1 MIAIRVGGNTR
12 SPLQTATFRVR
23 PDSVIRPGAAAN
35 ISAVI
40 EWTHNQSNTTDHQ
53 RMDQSPHAAPDT
65 IAVGV
70 NARTMSKMLGTGG
83 DKTERTPSLVPAAT
97 KTAKTVQ

>member
-12 SPLQTATFRVR
+12 SPLQTATFRVS

-35 ISAVI
+35 MSAVI
-40 EWTHNQSNTTDHQ
+40 ERTHNTTDHQ

-83 DKTERTPSLVPAAT
+83 DKTERTPSLVPTAT